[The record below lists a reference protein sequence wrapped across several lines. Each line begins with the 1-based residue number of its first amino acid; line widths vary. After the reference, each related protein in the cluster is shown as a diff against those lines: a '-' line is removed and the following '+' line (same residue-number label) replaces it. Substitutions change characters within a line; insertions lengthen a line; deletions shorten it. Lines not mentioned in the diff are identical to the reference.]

1 MEKFGVSQ
9 PVLRKEDVRLLTG
22 HGRYV
27 DDIAPEGAAHAFFLR
42 SPIAHA
48 TFSAPDLTAARA
60 APGVIGVYAAG
71 DLDGKMKNF
80 VNAGGAKY
88 HPERFKCVQ
97 CGKKIAGG
105 FVSTADKKPLCGH
118 ECAAAYKAAA

>member
-80 VNAGGAKY
+80 VNAGVVKNRDGSLSS
-88 HPERFKCVQ
+88 R
-97 CGKKIAGG
+97 
-105 FVSTADKKPLCGH
+105 VSSVLGEK
-118 ECAAAYKAAA
+118 